1 MNITP
6 VKLWRRQKETASL
19 IGKKGKILLW
29 SIIRIP
35 TSAFM
40 SQAPYPIVIV
50 ELENKKRIIGQ
61 LVDWQEEDLTAGRAV
76 EIVLRRTH
84 TQDSESVI
92 HYTTKIRPL

>member
-19 IGKKGKILLW
+19 IGAKGKILLW
-29 SIIRIP
+29 SMIRIP
-35 TSAFM
+35 TSTFM

-61 LVDWQEEDLTAGRAV
+61 LVDWQEEDFVVGRAV
-76 EIVLRRTH
+76 EVVLRRTH
-84 TQDSESVI
+84 TQDNESVI
-92 HYTTKIRPL
+92 HYTTKVRPL